1 MLNWLTRISLKVRLA
16 GLIAVLCILMVAMV
30 AAALNGMRSSNNDL
44 THLYYEGL
52 LPSDQVTRM
61 VNEMHHARSQLLLA
75 LQHMP
80 GSPFEHAHNH
90 EVSMHLDAVDQAVR
104 NIESLVQTL
113 LAGTMDEQERA
124 LAQEMQRSVGLYLS
138 QGVRPVLQAMREG
151 EYLQAN
157 GILLDKLQPTF
168 SLAFDKVQAYS
179 DSLHA
184 HAVIAFTEAEAHFDT
199 LLLWLSIVLVL
210 ALAFSIALACA
221 TLSSIN
227 QAVSALMRGG
237 RQLAQGD
244 LVHRVEYR
252 GRDELGKIAGSFNTM
267 ADQMQDTI
275 RELAKAVEQLAAA
288 SAQTAAVSTQT
299 SEGIHR
305 QHLETDQVAT
315 AMHEM
320 SATVQDVASNAASAA
335 HAAEKADT
343 EAERGQQVVAQSV
356 QVIDSLAREV
366 ERAAQVIGELED
378 ASATISSV
386 VDVIRGIAEQTN
398 LLALN
403 AAIEAAR
410 AGEAGRG
417 FAVVADEVRSLASRT
432 QQSTEE
438 IRAMIEKVQDGAR
451 RAVEV
456 MEKSCQKAEAGREQL
471 ADTSAVL
478 AQITNA
484 VATINDMNAMIAS
497 AAEEQS
503 SVAEEINRN
512 ITNVS
517 EIAEET
523 SEASR
528 QNVETSRELNAL
540 ANRLQGLVQKFKL

>member
-1 MLNWLTRISLKVRLA
+1 MLNWLTRISLKVRLV
-16 GLIAVLCILMVAMV
+16 GLITTLCLLLVVMV

-44 THLYYEGL
+44 KHIYYEGL
-52 LPSDQVTRM
+52 LPSDQVNRM
-61 VNEMHHARSQLLLA
+61 VNEMHQARVQLLLA
-75 LQHMP
+75 LQHAP
-80 GSPFEHAHNH
+80 GSDFEHAHNH
-90 EVSMHLDAVDQAVR
+90 DVAMHFNAVEQATR
-104 NIESLVQTL
+104 NMEAL
-113 LAGTMDEQERA
+113 LQILMAGTLDDQERA
-124 LAQEMQRSVGLYLS
+124 LARDVERTLDTYLK
-138 QGVRPVLQAMREG
+138 QGVRPVLELMRKG
-151 EYLQAN
+151 SYLDAN
-157 GILLDKLQPTF
+157 AVLLNTSQPTF
-168 SLAFDKVQAYS
+168 AQAFDKLVAFS

-184 HAVIAFTEAEAHFDT
+184 HAVVSFTEAEAHFDS
-199 LLLWLSIVLVL
+199 LLFWVSTVLVV
-210 ALAFSIALACA
+210 ALLVSGLMAYATVASIH
-221 TLSSIN
+221 
-227 QAVSALMRGG
+227 QAVDALLRGG
-237 RQLAQGD
+237 RHLAQGD
-244 LVHRVEYR
+244 LVHRVQYR
-252 GRDELGKIAGSFNTM
+252 GRDELGQIANSFNTM
-267 ADQMQDTI
+267 ADHVQDTI
-275 RELAKAVEQLAAA
+275 KELAKAVERLASA

-335 HAAEKADT
+335 HAAEKADA
-343 EAERGQQVVAQSV
+343 EAERGQLVVTQSV

-366 ERAAQVIGELED
+366 ERASKVIAELED
-378 ASATISSV
+378 ASGAISTV

-438 IRAMIEKVQDGAR
+438 IRSMIEKVQEGAR
-451 RAVEV
+451 RAVDV
-456 MEKSCQKAEAGREQL
+456 MDKSCKKAEAGREQL
-471 ADTSAVL
+471 AGASAVL
-478 AQITNA
+478 AQITAA

-528 QNVETSRELNAL
+528 QNVETSHELNAL
-540 ANRLQGLVQKFKL
+540 ANRLHGLVQEFKL

>member
-1 MLNWLTRISLKVRLA
+1 MELYIKEMKNYLSSDTCSCGRFLANQFRLFLMTGSADRELALDNQRKATQAALESNDALFNRYFPKEMRTLKDALSAYFASLDVYKHSLQTMKDIDPRLA
-16 GLIAVLCILMVAMV
+16 EQATALRSKTAELQQNQIAARDDDSTRARLLQTSGALGAIVLGLL
-30 AAALNGMRSSNNDL
+30 AALLISRQITQPLQETLDIARRIADGDL
-44 THLYYEGL
+44 TSETR
-52 LPSDQVTRM
+52 VTR
-61 VNEMHHARSQLLLA
+61 
-75 LQHMP
+75 
-80 GSPFEHAHNH
+80 
-90 EVSMHLDAVDQAVR
+90 
-104 NIESLVQTL
+104 
-113 LAGTMDEQERA
+113 
-124 LAQEMQRSVGLYLS
+124 
-138 QGVRPVLQAMREG
+138 
-151 EYLQAN
+151 
-157 GILLDKLQPTF
+157 
-168 SLAFDKVQAYS
+168 
-179 DSLHA
+179 
-184 HAVIAFTEAEAHFDT
+184 
-199 LLLWLSIVLVL
+199 
-210 ALAFSIALACA
+210 
-221 TLSSIN
+221 
-227 QAVSALMRGG
+227 
-237 RQLAQGD
+237 
-244 LVHRVEYR
+244 
-252 GRDELGKIAGSFNTM
+252 RDELGVLQKGILDMAGTLR
-267 ADQMQDTI
+267 ALIGGI
-275 RELAKAVEQLAAA
+275 RDSATQIA
-288 SAQTAAVSTQT
+288 SAAEELSVVTEQT
-299 SEGIHR
+299 STGVHKQKE
-305 QHLETDQVAT
+305 ETDQVAT

-343 EAERGQQVVAQSV
+343 EAERGQQVVAESV

-432 QQSTEE
+432 QQSTED

-456 MEKSCQKAEAGREQL
+456 MEKSCTKAEAGREQL
-471 ADTSAVL
+471 AETSAVL
-478 AQITNA
+478 AQITAA

-517 EIAEET
+517 EIAEDT

-528 QNVETSRELNAL
+528 QNVETSQAL
-540 ANRLQGLVQKFKL
+540 SGLAKHLHALVQKFKL

>member
-16 GLIAVLCILMVAMV
+16 GLIAVLCVLMVAMV
-30 AAALNGMRSSNNDL
+30 ATALNGMRSSNDDL
-44 THLYYEGL
+44 THIYYEGL
-52 LPSDQVTRM
+52 LPADQVTRM
-61 VNEMHHARSQLLLA
+61 LNEMHHARSQLLLA

-528 QNVETSRELNAL
+528 QN
-540 ANRLQGLVQKFKL
+540 

>member
-16 GLIAVLCILMVAMV
+16 GLIALLCILMVAMV
-30 AAALNGMRSSNNDL
+30 AAALNGMRSSNDDL

-80 GSPFEHAHNH
+80 GSHFEHAHNH
-90 EVSMHLDAVDQAVR
+90 DVSMHLNAVDQALR
-104 NIESLVQTL
+104 NIESLLQTL
-113 LAGTMDEQERA
+113 MTNSMDEQELA
-124 LAQEMQRSVGLYLS
+124 LAKEMQRTVGIYLN
-138 QGVRPVLQAMREG
+138 QGVRPVLQLMRQG
-151 EYLQAN
+151 EYIDAN

-184 HAVIAFTEAEAHFDT
+184 HAVMAFTEAERHFDA
-199 LLLWLSIVLVL
+199 LLLWLSVILVA
-210 ALAFSIALACA
+210 ALAFSVLLACA
-221 TLSSIN
+221 TLASIN
-227 QAVSALMRGG
+227 QAVHALLRGG

-252 GRDELGKIAGSFNTM
+252 GRDELGKIAESFNTM
-267 ADQMQDTI
+267 ADHVQDTI
-275 RELAKAVEQLAAA
+275 KELAKAVEQLAAA
-288 SAQTAAVSTQT
+288 SAQTAAISTQT
-299 SEGIHR
+299 SDGIHR

-343 EAERGQQVVAQSV
+343 EAERGQQVVAESV

-456 MEKSCQKAEAGREQL
+456 MEKSCTKAEAGREQL
-471 ADTSAVL
+471 AETSAVL
-478 AQITNA
+478 AQITAA

-517 EIAEET
+517 EIAEDT

-528 QNVETSRELNAL
+528 QNVETSQAL
-540 ANRLQGLVQKFKL
+540 SGLAKHLHALVQKFKL